1 MENRIQRITPFLWF
15 DDQAEE
21 AAGFYISIFDDSRI
35 VTVTQ
40 NDTEATAARAMEAML
55 RMKKIDIAGLKRA
68 AEGRE
73 P

>member
-1 MENRIQRITPFLWF
+1 MENRIQRITPLFWF
-15 DDQAEE
+15 DDEAEE